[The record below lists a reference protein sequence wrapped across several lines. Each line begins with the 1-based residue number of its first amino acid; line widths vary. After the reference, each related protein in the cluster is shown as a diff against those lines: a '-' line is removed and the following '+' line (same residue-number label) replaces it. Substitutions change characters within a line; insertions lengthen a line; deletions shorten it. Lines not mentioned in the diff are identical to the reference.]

1 MTNAN
6 IESTTRSATRLKTTF
21 VLSYYLLTILTGIVI
36 LFVHGR
42 LAFATD
48 LLAAASYL
56 AMTILLY
63 GLSQPKPRVADSRK
77 EG

>member
-6 IESTTRSATRLKTTF
+6 LESTAQSAARLKTTF

-36 LFVHGR
+36 LFMHGR
-42 LAFATD
+42 LAFAAD
-48 LLAAASYL
+48 LLAAAFYL

-63 GLSQPKPRVADSRK
+63 GLSRPKARMVDARKQP
-77 EG
+77 

>member
-6 IESTTRSATRLKTTF
+6 IDSSAQSGERLKTTF
-21 VLSYYLLTILTGIVI
+21 VLSYYLFTILTGIAI

-42 LAFATD
+42 LAFAAD

-56 AMTILLY
+56 AVTILLY
-63 GLSQPKPRVADSRK
+63 GLSRPKARMADTRK
-77 EG
+77 KH